1 MRSIRPLQKTAML
14 EDYLAY
20 EKIRRGLPLL
30 KKTMNRNETIV
41 WLIEKGRE
49 PKDAASK
56 ESGGNGG
63 VKEQDDENEL
73 AGFPSAEKSDQPSLP
88 SQDSILPLSDH
99 ELSQFSDEA
108 MSS

>member
-63 VKEQDDENEL
+63 VKEQEGVNEL
-73 AGFPSAEKSDQPSLP
+73 AKFPSAEKSDQPSLP

-99 ELSQFSDEA
+99 EFSQFSDEA

>member
-1 MRSIRPLQKTAML
+1 ML

-20 EKIRRGLPLL
+20 EKIRRGIPLL
-30 KKTMNRNETIV
+30 KNTMNRNETIV

-56 ESGGNGG
+56 KSSETEG
-63 VKEQDDENEL
+63 VEEQEDKDEIAE
-73 AGFPSAEKSDQPSLP
+73 FPSAEKSDQPSLP
-88 SQDSILPLSDH
+88 SQDSILPESDH

-108 MSS
+108 PNS

>member
-1 MRSIRPLQKTAML
+1 ML

-49 PKDAASK
+49 AKDSASK
-56 ESGGNGG
+56 ESGGNEG
-63 VKEQDDENEL
+63 VEEPEIERGF
-73 AGFPSAEKSDQPSLP
+73 AEFPSAEKPDQPSLA
-88 SQDSILPLSDH
+88 SQDSILPESDH

-108 MSS
+108 TNSQNS